1 MDHHFLQYRTF
12 LGSMQS
18 VFIPDKTIPD
28 FTIKTNGKKKSEQFS
43 SETRGVLEVR
53 AQGTLV

>member
-1 MDHHFLQYRTF
+1 
-12 LGSMQS
+12 MQS